1 MKVLIVEDEPFI
13 AASVEQALNAAGITA
28 YSAANAAEALK
39 LTENMVF
46 DLALLDVR
54 LGYGESGLMLAE
66 MLLEN
71 HAIPTLLLTGLD
83 ELPEHV
89 GSFVLGVL
97 HKPFTGDDVVLAVH
111 AVRAAVQG
119 RAVAVKPRSLT
130 FYGGRVRTAETGLVA

>member
-1 MKVLIVEDEPFI
+1 MQVLIVEDEPFI
-13 AASVEQALNAAGITA
+13 AASVEQALNAAGIVA
-28 YSAANAAEALK
+28 YSATTAAEALK
-39 LTENMVF
+39 LAENMIF

-71 HAIPTLLLTGLD
+71 HAIPTLLLTGLN

-111 AVRAAVQG
+111 AVQAAVQG
-119 RAVAVKPRSLT
+119 RAVAVQPRSLT
-130 FYGGRVRTAETGLVA
+130 FYGGRVRSVETGVIA

>member
-1 MKVLIVEDEPFI
+1 MYVLIVEDEPFI
-13 AASVEQALNAAGITA
+13 AANIEQALNDAGITA
-28 YSAANAAEALK
+28 LSASSAAEALK
-39 LTENMVF
+39 LTERTTF

-71 HAIPTLLLTGLD
+71 HAIPTLLLTGLN
-83 ELPEHV
+83 ELPDHV

-97 HKPFTGDDVVLAVH
+97 HKPFTGEDVVQAVH

-119 RAVAVKPRSLT
+119 QPVTAKPRSLT
-130 FYGGRVRTAETGLVA
+130 FYGGRNHPAQPVPA